1 MKSDLLKFILTFCFI
16 LFLYFPAEAEC
27 REKFVLALVKK
38 DSSETAYIKK
48 GKRIEVVTAKANYE
62 GRVKCIDN
70 NSILVGNDWILLNDI
85 LLIVDPNNR
94 PKVQDVLAWPMIGS
108 GVLIGG
114 VGILMATGNSDDHF
128 EDAEE
133 TRSFVIGLT
142 MIAAGTGLT
151 YGGIILKSKNTV
163 NDDIY
168 YSSKTHDFI
177 IKKT

>member
-1 MKSDLLKFILTFCFI
+1 MRSAILKFLLNFCFLI
-16 LFLYFPAEAEC
+16 FLFFPAEAEC
-27 REKFVLALVKK
+27 RETYVLAMVKK

-62 GRVKCIDN
+62 GKVKCIGN

-85 LLIVDPNNR
+85 LLIVDPNNQ
-94 PKVQDVLAWPMIGS
+94 PKVQDALAWPMIGS
-108 GVLIGG
+108 GLLIGG
-114 VGILMATGNSDDHF
+114 VGTLMAAGNPDF
-128 EDAEE
+128 EDSED

-151 YGGIILKSKNTV
+151 YGGIKLKSKNTV

-168 YSSKTHDFI
+168 YSPKTHDFI
-177 IKKT
+177 VKQT